1 MEPNTTPNQ
10 NMNNMG
16 TPPQMTETPTV
27 ENKNTIGPVIGI
39 VIIIAVII
47 LGGLYFWMVRGNNEQ
62 TEQATNQPQQ
72 QTTTQTAST
81 DSVSDLDASLKAT
94 NVDNVDASLS
104 DVDAAFAQ

>member
-1 MEPNTTPNQ
+1 METDTTPNQ
-10 NMNNMG
+10 NINNTEMS
-16 TPPQMTETPTV
+16 PQMTEAPSI
-27 ENKNTIGPVIGI
+27 EDKNTIGPVIGI
-39 VIIIAVII
+39 VIIIAVIV

-62 TEQATNQPQQ
+62 TEQAANQQ
-72 QTTTQTAST
+72 QTSAQTTGT